1 MILKYE
7 KYQYAILIIVLIIS
21 IIWLVTITIP
31 YYQLDVESKKAVIE
45 IAKKGE

>member
-7 KYQYAILIIVLIIS
+7 KYQYAILIIS